1 MNVLIVMKCF
11 GLMNRL
17 KKKIFVKD
25 VKEKAMSNLQNNH
38 LIDVEQYFWD
48 LLNDYSKTNDQA
60 LKIIKHK
67 HGSLGHVHALSLI
80 QEQEDEEQRY
90 RKGV

>member
-11 GLMNRL
+11 GLMNHL
-17 KKKIFVKD
+17 KKKIFVKN
-25 VKEKAMSNLQNNH
+25 VKEKIMSNLQNNL
-38 LIDVEQYFWD
+38 LIEVEQHFWD
-48 LLNDYSKTNDQA
+48 LLNDYGKTNDQA

-67 HGSLGHVHALSLI
+67 HGSLGHDHALRLI

-90 RKGV
+90 QKGV

>member
-1 MNVLIVMKCF
+1 
-11 GLMNRL
+11 MNRL

-38 LIDVEQYFWD
+38 LIEVEQHFWD
-48 LLNDYSKTNDQA
+48 LLNDYGKTNEQA

-67 HGSLGHVHALSLI
+67 YGSLGHDHALRLI

-90 RKGV
+90 QKGV

>member
-1 MNVLIVMKCF
+1 
-11 GLMNRL
+11 MNRL

-25 VKEKAMSNLQNNH
+25 VKEKAMSNLKKNH
-38 LIDVEQYFWD
+38 LIEVEQHFWD
-48 LLNDYSKTNDQA
+48 LLNEDGKTNDQA
-60 LKIIKHK
+60 LKIIKQK
-67 HGSLGHVHALSLI
+67 HGFIGHVHALSLI